1 MADPSGKS
9 PSGAQ
14 EPPRR
19 YYALFPPQG
28 ELLELY
34 RRGELKAIIAF
45 FQQEFAKA
53 GFRHLAGTSFDVSL
67 PAPRWRFVGDLPG
80 KGDAAAGAAAPDVGK
95 VAPGEFDLSRLLL
108 AYEFDDPSWGPEFL
122 AFLDKWLV
130 GVEKPIVGVDLR
142 FDLAEHWCPSEAT
155 SPIFG
160 TRRDAG
166 RLIGIEHLPDSGC
179 TGERVNVVV
188 VDQGLDAALTP
199 NFGGGWI
206 SGGGPPGTTKRG
218 PRRDGRP
225 QRAARGAAGP
235 HLRLPHRARPDRHRR
250 PFHERRA
257 GGGAAD
263 AARHRAA
270 ALSRLLARAM
280 GLRQRLG
287 ACSAARRTRK
297 GTTAPIRCI
306 RSTC

>member
-14 EPPRR
+14 EAPRR

-53 GFRHLAGTSFDVSL
+53 GFRHLAATSFEVSL

-95 VAPGEFDLSRLLL
+95 VAPGDFDPARLLL

-130 GVEKPIVGVDLR
+130 
-142 FDLAEHWCPSEAT
+142 
-155 SPIFG
+155 
-160 TRRDAG
+160 
-166 RLIGIEHLPDSGC
+166 
-179 TGERVNVVV
+179 
-188 VDQGLDAALTP
+188 
-199 NFGGGWI
+199 
-206 SGGGPPGTTKRG
+206 
-218 PRRDGRP
+218 
-225 QRAARGAAGP
+225 
-235 HLRLPHRARPDRHRR
+235 
-250 PFHERRA
+250 
-257 GGGAAD
+257 
-263 AARHRAA
+263 
-270 ALSRLLARAM
+270 
-280 GLRQRLG
+280 
-287 ACSAARRTRK
+287 
-297 GTTAPIRCI
+297 
-306 RSTC
+306 